1 MSVVTI
7 LVYLSQ
13 TLRALS
19 IKIKNK
25 TIAAIKD
32 RIAILRDEQVEVEA
46 QRSKAMIDLHN
57 KFYADDA
64 KLSAERDAEIAAIN
78 AKFDALQDKLAAKF
92 NEDKA
97 VIATLS
103 QAASNDLKRELA
115 MLEFEL
121 DNLTK

>member
-13 TLRALS
+13 TIRALS

-78 AKFDALQDKLAAKF
+78 AKFDALQDKLATKF

-115 MLEFEL
+115 MLEIEL

>member
-13 TLRALS
+13 TLRAMS

-57 KFYADDA
+57 KFYMALDEAD
-64 KLSAERDAEIAAIN
+64 KEMEAAI
-78 AKFDALQDKLAAKF
+78 AKARAIRDEKVAATTTKF

-115 MLEFEL
+115 MLEIEL

>member
-25 TIAAIKD
+25 TITAIKD

-115 MLEFEL
+115 MLEIEL
-121 DNLTK
+121 DSLTK